1 LKIFL
6 SNRGVFSK
14 NPIVNL
20 FIIISGIIVTVAS
33 LVLGFF
39 AFLIIGS
46 IVLVL
51 ISVIGIRM
59 WWLNHKI
66 YKNMSSKNKERS
78 NGNSKNKGFIE
89 GEYNIIDDDSEFK

>member
-1 LKIFL
+1 MKIFL

-66 YKNMSSKNKERS
+66 YKNMSSENKERS

-89 GEYNIIDDDSEFK
+89 GEYNIVDDDSEFK

>member
-1 LKIFL
+1 
-6 SNRGVFSK
+6 
-14 NPIVNL
+14 
-20 FIIISGIIVTVAS
+20 
-33 LVLGFF
+33 
-39 AFLIIGS
+39 
-46 IVLVL
+46 
-51 ISVIGIRM
+51 M

>member
-1 LKIFL
+1 MKIFL